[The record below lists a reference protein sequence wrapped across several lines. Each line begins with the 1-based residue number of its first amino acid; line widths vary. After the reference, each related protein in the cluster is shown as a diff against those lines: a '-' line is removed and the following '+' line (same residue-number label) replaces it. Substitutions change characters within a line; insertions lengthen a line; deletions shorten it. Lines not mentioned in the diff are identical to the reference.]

1 MAGREQ
7 TSTRMQDRFARH
19 PLFGGAGRLRFLIF
33 GVGRNKERRKAM
45 QHVASVQQASSPL
58 VSILFRI
65 FTVMN
70 CGAILLDENKHI
82 LHLNDRAQ
90 NHLGEALATNKGR
103 LCATDRGCDALF
115 QTILDQSLKYGER
128 ARDWRRE
135 AIGLRR
141 ADKRAVIARVIS
153 VGGEAHN
160 LLDGAA
166 LVVILLDPEDC
177 PEPSH
182 ALLQQVF
189 GLTRGEARLASQM
202 LCGKGLQDIAEA
214 SGVSIGTVR
223 SQAKAV
229 LTKTDT
235 HRQAELVALLTRF
248 ATISEG
254 DT

>member
-1 MAGREQ
+1 M
-7 TSTRMQDRFARH
+7 RH
-19 PLFGGAGRLRFLIF
+19 
-33 GVGRNKERRKAM
+33 E
-45 QHVASVQQASSPL
+45 ASPQQAPSAL

-65 FTVMN
+65 FAALN
-70 CGAILLDENKHI
+70 CGAILLDSDKRI
-82 LHLNDRAQ
+82 IRLNDRAQ

-103 LCATDRGCDALF
+103 LSATDRGCDALF

-141 ADKRAVIARVIS
+141 EDKHPVIARVVS

-166 LVVILLDPEDC
+166 LIVILLDPEDC

-189 GLTRGEARLASQM
+189 GLTRGEARLAVQLS
-202 LCGKGLQDIAEA
+202 CGQSLQDIAEA

-235 HRQAELVALLTRF
+235 HRQAELVALLTRL
-248 ATISEG
+248 AMISER
-254 DT
+254 DTRHKQS

>member
-1 MAGREQ
+1 M
-7 TSTRMQDRFARH
+7 RH
-19 PLFGGAGRLRFLIF
+19 
-33 GVGRNKERRKAM
+33 E
-45 QHVASVQQASSPL
+45 ASIQQVPSPL

-65 FTVMN
+65 VTALN
-70 CGAILLDENKHI
+70 CGAILLDENKRI
-82 LHLNDRAQ
+82 IRLNDRAQ

-128 ARDWRRE
+128 ERDWRRD
-135 AIGLRR
+135 AIGLKRE
-141 ADKRAVIARVIS
+141 DKRPVIARVVS

-166 LVVILLDPEDC
+166 LIVILLDPEDC

-189 GLTRGEARLASQM
+189 GLTKGEAHLANQL
-202 LCGKGLQDIAEA
+202 LCGKSLQEIAEV

-235 HRQAELVALLTRF
+235 HRQAELVALLTRL
-248 ATISEG
+248 AMISER
-254 DT
+254 DTRHKQS